1 MFKSL
6 NKKRLCLL
14 CIAAAA
20 ILLTGCADRQDDK
33 AKVEY
38 KNYIMLKPDAK
49 NIYMPILDKINYY
62 LNPEAKVIEEL
73 SKKAAELAQRE
84 KYAEASILYERALFL
99 STENTPEYS
108 HLKAKH
114 TLCIRKV
121 G

>member
-1 MFKSL
+1 MLKRIGELKNDKGKLSKFRIKAVCMNDLKTARNFRTRGCWYMFKSL

-38 KNYIMLKPDAK
+38 K
-49 NIYMPILDKINYY
+49 KIVVGSDRYE
-62 LNPEAKVIEEL
+62 PTFIRAT
-73 SKKAAELAQRE
+73 AE
-84 KYAEASILYERALFL
+84 II
-99 STENTPEYS
+99 P
-108 HLKAKH
+108 
-114 TLCIRKV
+114 